1 MSDVRPVIGFIGV
14 GLMGH
19 GMAKNLVTKVVPGIT
34 IRGFFAISVMAGFVN
49 RFFALP
55 KYLSQ
60 LRIIS
65 LQENWIGL
73 MTKAS
78 FAIMCLAL
86 VVGASIILFSLF
98 KARRLERLSTVGV

>member
-1 MSDVRPVIGFIGV
+1 
-14 GLMGH
+14 
-19 GMAKNLVTKVVPGIT
+19 
-34 IRGFFAISVMAGFVN
+34 
-49 RFFALP
+49 
-55 KYLSQ
+55 
-60 LRIIS
+60 
-65 LQENWIGL
+65 